1 MSQFKAHEKDLGYG
15 FLVTRYAADQ
25 DVSKA
30 TQADIEK
37 AAADV
42 MPEVWPVFWS
52 FRIMVGFGLLMLAYF
67 VLAVIYTLF
76 NQVEHK
82 RMFLWAAVWAIP
94 VPFIACEM
102 GWIVAESGRQPWTV
116 YEILPT
122 WMSASTHSVAY
133 MVFSLTG
140 FLLLYSIFIL
150 IEMYLM
156 VRAVRQGPD
165 ADGPDPGKPLANLA
179 RST

>member
-1 MSQFKAHEKDLGYG
+1 MASWL
-15 FLVTRYAADQ
+15 R
-25 DVSKA
+25 A
-30 TQADIEK
+30 TLRIRMFPK
-37 AAADV
+37 LPRPISRGRPLDV

-82 RMFLWAAVWAIP
+82 RWFLWAAVWAIP
-94 VPFIACEM
+94 VPFIACET
-102 GWIVAESGRQPWTV
+102 GWIVAEIGRQPWSV
-116 YEILPT
+116 FGILPT

-133 MVFSLTG
+133 LAFSLTG

-165 ADGPDPGKPLANLA
+165 AGEPDPGEPLVSLA
-179 RST
+179 RAI